1 MEIEKRNRVEFYS
14 KEDLAAEHN
23 LKLAEKILN
32 AFDAE
37 EYLEINDSIE
47 LYQIKLYFDNNL
59 YLDTWNES
67 DKNNYTEIKDKSWIK
82 IREFFLKINN
92 ENIID
97 FFNEI
102 EYSYYDSFW
111 DLIEIFQI
119 YKKLDKNVLNEISKN
134 SRFNICYILRN
145 KKTVEYFDIQI
156 KKYLI
161 NNPSSTEIIVS
172 GLQHKFAANTEVLHF
187 PKSLSSDDKEA
198 IIQNYLDKGL
208 NANLNYVNLI
218 IQSRDNELKLAP
230 RTRLKAKKLAEDLNN
245 DIKNN
250 GITWDM
256 RVQVTLSKDQI
267 EPVKS
272 SFENNT
278 ITYSYSEKWIDES
291 KNYGSLFHIFSQL
304 FEYIDSQGCI
314 SLVNKNRE
322 IDTLERVLMRSKNEF
337 LISEQFHQKS
347 MLSQLQLL
355 LFLNYLNRNDIKIE
369 VVLSLI
375 VNDYLNENYKIKG
388 LTITF
393 PSDKSSSLE
402 KIRML
407 APEFEFLLKQYK
419 LYVEENDI
427 DFELLQLTSAPLY
440 LSDIKS
446 KVPNKYVYGMGNEF
460 LKLRYY
466 FFSSRSMLF
475 YIEPFKD
482 KYKTFYHLLVN
493 ENISI
498 SDFQDYQKTQ
508 IENLISEEY
517 LFIDG
522 NNFVKIKDAN
532 LMYVIGKLYY
542 EEVMSFW
549 HYPKQIR
556 DSICNLE
563 KKGIL
568 CFEKTLFTRD
578 EIKYFNFYLNK
589 KEFTN
594 GLDLRNKYLHGTNS
608 NSIEE
613 QKNDY
618 NILLKLLVLI
628 ILKIEDDLLI
638 EKGLNA
644 IS

>member
-1 MEIEKRNRVEFYS
+1 MEIEKRDRVEFHS
-14 KEDLAAEHN
+14 KEDLASRHN
-23 LKLAEKILN
+23 LELAEKTLN

-37 EYLEINDSIE
+37 EDFDINDIIE

-67 DKNNYTEIKDKSWIK
+67 DKRNYIEIKDESWIK
-82 IREFFLKINN
+82 IREFCLKINN
-92 ENIID
+92 GNIIA

-119 YKKLDKNVLNEISKN
+119 YKKLDKNILNEISKS
-134 SRFNICYILRN
+134 SRFNISYVLRN
-145 KKTVEYFDIQI
+145 RKTVEYFDIQI

-172 GLQHKFAANTEVLHF
+172 GLEHKFAANTEVLHF

-218 IQSRDNELKLAP
+218 IQSRDNELKLSP
-230 RTRLKAKKLAEDLNN
+230 RTRLKAKKLAEELNN

-250 GITWDM
+250 GVTWDM
-256 RVQVTLSKDQI
+256 RIQVTLSKDQI

-272 SFENNT
+272 SFENST

-291 KNYGSLFHIFSQL
+291 KDYGSLFHVFSQL
-304 FEYIDSQGCI
+304 FKYIDVQGCI
-314 SLVNKNRE
+314 TLVNKNRE
-322 IDTLERVLMRSKNEF
+322 IDAFEKVFIRSKNEF

-355 LFLNYLNRNDIKIE
+355 LYLGYLNHNNIKIE
-369 VVLSLI
+369 EILSFI
-375 VNDYLNENYKIKG
+375 VNEYLNKNYKIKG

-393 PSDKSSSLE
+393 PSDKSSPLE

-427 DFELLQLTSAPLY
+427 DFELLQLNSFPLY

-446 KVPNKYVYGMGNEF
+446 KVANKYVYGKGNEF
-460 LKLRYY
+460 LKLRYV
-466 FFSSRSMLF
+466 FFSRQSMLW

-482 KYKTFYHLLVN
+482 KYKNFYELIFN
-493 ENISI
+493 ENVAIN
-498 SDFQDYQKTQ
+498 DFQDWQKLQ
-508 IENLISEEY
+508 IKNLISEEY
-517 LFIDG
+517 LFINK
-522 NNFVKIKDAN
+522 NNFVKIKDTN
-532 LMYVIGKLYY
+532 LMYVIGKLHY

-549 HYPKQIR
+549 YYPTQIR
-556 DSICNLE
+556 DSICYLE
-563 KKGIL
+563 NKGIL
-568 CFEKTLFTRD
+568 CFENTLFTKD

-589 KEFTN
+589 KEFSN

-618 NILLKLLVLI
+618 NILLKLFVLI
-628 ILKIEDDLLI
+628 ILKMEDDLLI
-638 EKGLNA
+638 EKRLNT